1 MIPEMMGKVLG
12 YKKELDDLQSFFSP
26 TIYENLN
33 SEEMKELKEKTNSI
47 NQKIAHSDIP
57 NYFKENFMGKIK
69 NYSRLLNVSQN
80 FNNSQKSEY
89 FSEAFLSSLF
99 GLFMGVLSSIG
110 IDMASEKFSK
120 KFFES
125 YLKGV
130 SGK

>member
-1 MIPEMMGKVLG
+1 
-12 YKKELDDLQSFFSP
+12 
-26 TIYENLN
+26 
-33 SEEMKELKEKTNSI
+33 
-47 NQKIAHSDIP
+47 
-57 NYFKENFMGKIK
+57 MGKIK

-99 GLFMGVLSSIG
+99 GLFMGMLSSIG